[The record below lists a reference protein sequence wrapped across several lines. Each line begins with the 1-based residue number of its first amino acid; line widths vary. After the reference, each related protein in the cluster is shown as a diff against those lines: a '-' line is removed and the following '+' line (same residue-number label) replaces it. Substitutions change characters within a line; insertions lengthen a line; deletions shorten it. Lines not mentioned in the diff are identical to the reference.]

1 VPTIAV
7 REGGPV
13 YTEIEPEGQYG
24 PALRS
29 LSMATL
35 HFNEQW
41 LIEKLNELSLALRV
55 LFAAI
60 AAERLSPA
68 YLNYSRLTGH
78 GDPKALS
85 AALERLWRDV
95 GGERMDGE
103 EVQENLEQVMKL
115 LRREDDNSWIPEQA
129 RAEDAAA
136 AVAYALRCRENG
148 QSTDSA
154 WAARRAYEAV
164 DHFVIAKMGIDISTP
179 GANEAVLSSPL
190 VQAELAR
197 QQRDID
203 ELQARYRDDVVSL
216 AQRMRERALAESKII
231 FNGNT

>member
-1 VPTIAV
+1 
-7 REGGPV
+7 
-13 YTEIEPEGQYG
+13 
-24 PALRS
+24 
-29 LSMATL
+29 MATL

-41 LIEKLNELSLALRV
+41 LIKKLNELSPLLRV

-68 YLNYSRLTGH
+68 YLNYSRLTGR
-78 GDPKALS
+78 GDPAALS
-85 AALERLWRDV
+85 AALERLWRDIE
-95 GGERMDGE
+95 GERMDGE

-115 LRREDDNSWIPEQA
+115 LARQNDNSWIPEQA

-148 QSTDSA
+148 QSTELA

-164 DHFVIAKMGIDISTP
+164 DHFVIAKTGVDISRP
-179 GANEAVLSSPL
+179 GANEAVLSSSL
-190 VQAELAR
+190 VQAELVR
-197 QQRDID
+197 QQRDLN
-203 ELQARYRDDVVSL
+203 ELLARYRDDVVGL
-216 AQRMRERALAESKII
+216 AQSMRARALAESKII